1 MYLYDDILFSNVNR
15 MYDYVQTHPTSN
27 LAAAFSQVFTVNKDA
42 ATGNV
47 TSIEPVRTA
56 EGKIDIR
63 KMHNVRYPVFEPRDK
78 ETGGY
83 YCYYFYYNQH
93 VTTAISPSR
102 AIWSL
107 PPCATTSIRSR

>member
-63 KMHNVRYPVFEPRDK
+63 KMHNVMLSRSLSPATRRPVA
-78 ETGGY
+78 
-83 YCYYFYYNQH
+83 
-93 VTTAISPSR
+93 TT
-102 AIWSL
+102 
-107 PPCATTSIRSR
+107 ATTSTTTST